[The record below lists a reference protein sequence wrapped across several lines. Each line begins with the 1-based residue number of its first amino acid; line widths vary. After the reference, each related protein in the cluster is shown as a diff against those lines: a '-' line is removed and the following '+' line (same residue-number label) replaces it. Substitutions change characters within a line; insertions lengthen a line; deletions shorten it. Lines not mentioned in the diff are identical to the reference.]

1 MGAGGAGAFVG
12 GALAATGRR
21 RRSLRDAIGMYAL
34 AALLPIAL
42 GLSAPLVVLAACAFA
57 GGAAGGFFSA
67 TWFTVFQQN
76 VPDNVMSRTS
86 AWDWL
91 LSLSTLPLLM
101 ILVPPLAQRI
111 GNETALLS
119 AGIAAVLG
127 TVIATATR
135 SVASVI
141 VIGRAARSARR

>member
-1 MGAGGAGAFVG
+1 
-12 GALAATGRR
+12 
-21 RRSLRDAIGMYAL
+21 MYTL

-42 GLSAPLVVLAACAFA
+42 GLSAPLIVLAACAFA
-57 GGAAGGFFSA
+57 GGGAGGFFSA

-76 VPDNVMSRTS
+76 VPDDVMSRTS

-101 ILVPPLAQRI
+101 ILVPPIAERT

-119 AGIAAVLG
+119 AGIAAVLA
-127 TVIATATR
+127 TVIATPTR

-141 VIGRAARSARR
+141 VTGVPHARHGEDDHCRGDDPHSGGVERRRASITRG

>member
-101 ILVPPLAQRI
+101 ILVPLSPSGSGTRQRCFRP
-111 GNETALLS
+111 GS
-119 AGIAAVLG
+119 RPSSG
-127 TVIATATR
+127 R
-135 SVASVI
+135 SLRRRPGASLP
-141 VIGRAARSARR
+141 SS